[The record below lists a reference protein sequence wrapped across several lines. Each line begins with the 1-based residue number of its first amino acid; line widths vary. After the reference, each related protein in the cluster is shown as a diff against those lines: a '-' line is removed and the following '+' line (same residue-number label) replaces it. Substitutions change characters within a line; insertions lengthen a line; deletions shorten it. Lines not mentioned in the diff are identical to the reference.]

1 MSAGGGRRK
10 GGGGREGGGRED
22 EQMKYCCDELCCAD
36 VCELS
41 RRVFLAA
48 YSPHGYT
55 QPSPTVAGMPWR
67 ASFSPPN
74 PVPSPLSY
82 RKCAFRLFLSVTCD
96 MFVLCIQENTCHPKQ
111 GSVSALVC
119 VCVFVCVRVY
129 VCKCACYHSNSGL
142 PLLRSWLRT
151 RNPKQRKDSCS
162 CPRCASPFVS
172 RRQHTHIHSTCTVRH
187 CTLSSIPL

>member
-1 MSAGGGRRK
+1 MGTR
-10 GGGGREGGGRED
+10 
-22 EQMKYCCDELCCAD
+22 
-36 VCELS
+36 S
-41 RRVFLAA
+41 RRLPLQECRGVPLSLLPTQ
-48 YSPHGYT
+48 SPLL
-55 QPSPTVAGMPWR
+55 SPTVSAHFDC
-67 ASFSPPN
+67 SY
-74 PVPSPLSY
+74 LSHVI
-82 RKCAFRLFLSVTCD
+82 CLC
-96 MFVLCIQENTCHPKQ
+96 LCIQENTCHPKQ

-142 PLLRSWLRT
+142 PLLRSWVRT

-172 RRQHTHIHSTCTVRH
+172 RRQRTHIHSTCTARH